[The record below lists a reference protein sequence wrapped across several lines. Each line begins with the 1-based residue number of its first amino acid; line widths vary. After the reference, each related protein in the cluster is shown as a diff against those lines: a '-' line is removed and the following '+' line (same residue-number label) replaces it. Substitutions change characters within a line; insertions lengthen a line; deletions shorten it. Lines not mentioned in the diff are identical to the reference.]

1 MAKISKFQLDAMAKK
16 ANELEGRN
24 PPTVVN
30 AFLQKK
36 YKIAG
41 LDTMPL
47 TMAHYVIL
55 EKIGSPFID
64 KNNGDFADLPVEDYL
79 NVAFV
84 ITHSASESRELL
96 AKGDEAF
103 KNAIFEFSEGIDIA
117 DMKEVGIAIGI
128 TFAQAASTVL
138 KTEKKTA
145 VKK

>member
-1 MAKISKFQLDAMAKK
+1 
-16 ANELEGRN
+16 
-24 PPTVVN
+24 
-30 AFLQKK
+30 
-36 YKIAG
+36 
-41 LDTMPL
+41 MPL

-103 KNAIFEFSEGIDIA
+103 KDAIFEFSEGIDIA